1 MAASASCRF
10 CQIASHANYV
20 VFEDDLSIAFLDYR
34 PLFMGHTLLIPKAH
48 HETLPDLPKELL
60 GPFFANVQLLARAV
74 EQAMEAEGSRQ
85 PERSS
90 FACAHCAAPQEG
102 RPAWLFLASPGVSR
116 RRAYA
121 ASPGCHSSGRS
132 PHHWSFLAKQ
142 PKAQVM
148 PRILL
153 LILLA
158 ATVHAADQERVVT
171 SILPSLDYG
180 TSCWSS
186 VTLNNLG
193 DRDVTVEIEA
203 HRAGG
208 GLIGLA
214 GLDESVL
221 HLKPGER
228 VSHRLEVT
236 DEAGVGWL
244 KVRER
249 ISSPQLSPVV
259 AISGLSECTVDNQL
273 RSTPREL
280 SYPTRNPWFSGDV
293 EEMQENMISI
303 VNTSERAAQASLCY
317 SAGNLYS
324 VPTPAHPTP
333 ELTLVCSKAFQ
344 VLIPPYAARQFPVQR
359 DNSTHFAIKTMGDA
373 IVLEMLR
380 PLATGVKVY
389 TVDSTV
395 KFGGEFSADK

>member
-1 MAASASCRF
+1 MM
-10 CQIASHANYV
+10 
-20 VFEDDLSIAFLDYR
+20 L
-34 PLFMGHTLLIPKAH
+34 
-48 HETLPDLPKELL
+48 
-60 GPFFANVQLLARAV
+60 
-74 EQAMEAEGSRQ
+74 
-85 PERSS
+85 
-90 FACAHCAAPQEG
+90 
-102 RPAWLFLASPGVSR
+102 
-116 RRAYA
+116 
-121 ASPGCHSSGRS
+121 
-132 PHHWSFLAKQ
+132 
-142 PKAQVM
+142 
-148 PRILL
+148 RILL
-153 LILLA
+153 LILTA

-180 TSCWSS
+180 SSCWSS

-193 DRDVTVEIEA
+193 DRVVTVEIEA

-214 GLDESVL
+214 GLDETVL
-221 HLKPGER
+221 QLKPGER
-228 VSHRLEVT
+228 ASHRLEVT

-249 ISSPQLSPVV
+249 IPSPKLSPVV
-259 AISGLSECTVDNQL
+259 AVSGLSECTVDNQL

-280 SYPTRNPWFSGDV
+280 SYPTRNPWFSGDI
-293 EEMQENMISI
+293 EEMQENLISV

-324 VPTPAHPTP
+324 VPTAAHPSP
-333 ELTLVCSKAFQ
+333 ELTLVCSKAFE
-344 VLIPPYAARQFPVQR
+344 VLIPPYAARQFPVER
-359 DNSTHFAIKTMGDA
+359 DNSTHFGIKTMGDA

-389 TVDSTV
+389 SVDSTV

>member
-1 MAASASCRF
+1 MM
-10 CQIASHANYV
+10 
-20 VFEDDLSIAFLDYR
+20 L
-34 PLFMGHTLLIPKAH
+34 
-48 HETLPDLPKELL
+48 
-60 GPFFANVQLLARAV
+60 
-74 EQAMEAEGSRQ
+74 
-85 PERSS
+85 
-90 FACAHCAAPQEG
+90 
-102 RPAWLFLASPGVSR
+102 
-116 RRAYA
+116 
-121 ASPGCHSSGRS
+121 
-132 PHHWSFLAKQ
+132 
-142 PKAQVM
+142 
-148 PRILL
+148 RILL
-153 LILLA
+153 LILTA

-180 TSCWSS
+180 SSCWSS

-193 DRDVTVEIEA
+193 DRVVTVEIEA

-214 GLDESVL
+214 GLNETVL
-221 HLKPGER
+221 ELKPGEHA
-228 VSHRLEVT
+228 SHRLEVT

-249 ISSPQLSPVV
+249 IPSPKLSPVV
-259 AISGLSECTVDNQL
+259 AVSGLSECTVDNQL

-280 SYPTRNPWFSGDV
+280 SYPTRNPWFSGDI
-293 EEMQENMISI
+293 EEMHENLISV

-324 VPTPAHPTP
+324 VPTSAHPSP
-333 ELTLVCSKAFQ
+333 ELTLVCSKAFE
-344 VLIPPYAARQFPVQR
+344 VLIPPYAARQFPVER
-359 DNSTHFAIKTMGDA
+359 DNSTHFGIKTVGDA

-389 TVDSTV
+389 SVDSTI